1 MNKIGAAIVGLLVIF
16 TSCKKEEKIELK
28 KGHWLGTMEVSESQQ
43 LPFEF
48 IINQNEEG
56 GYVMRVY
63 NAEEV
68 VTIDEFTFNGD
79 SIDIRMPIFEGHI
92 AGTYTATEITGQFIR
107 DALLELEEN
116 GWLEK
121 SKDNW
126 RPYDYKD
133 STNQNEETRGPK
145 QQYFVRRLR
154 NLQVSH
160 LEDMFRSVQTKHWN

>member
-1 MNKIGAAIVGLLVIF
+1 MLEN
-16 TSCKKEEKIELK
+16 
-28 KGHWLGTMEVSESQQ
+28 
-43 LPFEF
+43 
-48 IINQNEEG
+48 
-56 GYVMRVY
+56 
-63 NAEEV
+63 
-68 VTIDEFTFNGD
+68 
-79 SIDIRMPIFEGHI
+79 
-92 AGTYTATEITGQFIR
+92 EITGQFIR

-154 NLQVSH
+154 NLQV
-160 LEDMFRSVQTKHWN
+160 LNLTGLCLVQSSLLHNLLLY